1 MPGGAGACYFETVMS
16 TAQNRVLEIIEDAIY
31 DEQSAHDYYLKMVE
45 VIDDRSGK
53 EQFRHLAQEE
63 VRHRE
68 LLEERWRALTG
79 KRFRFEA
86 SKLPHDH
93 APIPTTNATAVE
105 VLGMAMEQEL
115 EAVAKYKELAASAPD
130 EEAKS
135 AYLELARD
143 EHQHYE
149 WFRAQRQAIQSGI
162 HWFIETLPGT
172 LER

>member
-1 MPGGAGACYFETVMS
+1 MS
-16 TAQNRVLEIIEDAIY
+16 STPSKVLEIIEDAIY
-31 DEQSAHDYYLKMVE
+31 DEQSAHDYYLQMVE
-45 VIDDRSGK
+45 VIHDPSGK
-53 EQFRHLAQEE
+53 AQFRHLAQEE

-68 LLEERWRALTG
+68 MLEERWRALTG

-86 SKLPHDH
+86 SKLPHAH

-115 EAVAKYKELAASAPD
+115 DAVAKYKQLAGSATD
-130 EEAKS
+130 EEARG
-135 AYLELARD
+135 AYLELARE

-172 LER
+172 LDR

>member
-1 MPGGAGACYFETVMS
+1 MTS
-16 TAQNRVLEIIEDAIY
+16 AQSKVLEIIEDAIY

-45 VIDDRSGK
+45 VIHDRSGK
-53 EQFRHLAQEE
+53 DQFRHLAQEE

-68 LLEERWRALTG
+68 ILEERWRALTG

-86 SKLPHDH
+86 SKLPHEH
-93 APIPTTNATAVE
+93 APVPTTNATAVE

-115 EAVAKYKELAASAPD
+115 DAVAKYKHLAGSAPD
-130 EEAKS
+130 EEARS

-143 EHQHYE
+143 EQQHYE